1 MKRSGKRVKTESVM
15 NKLYKNTGYI
25 FSLIL
30 IVCLLMFSDMLSC
43 FAVSSKTPSIVI
55 DSARGKAGDTVDV
68 TITMSDNPGFI
79 SANLYVNYDED
90 LLTLKNVKD
99 GGLLSGVTHSGNYTS
114 PYGLC
119 WVNDLA
125 KENFKVNGVLATL
138 TFEIS
143 KNAKPGKTTISL
155 EQDILNCDI
164 ENVVFELGSGSV
176 EIGNSSE
183 KSDSSDSSS
192 DNSQNSANSENKS
205 SDKSDS
211 SNNSD
216 NGSGSVSNSSDNS
229 SSVSDVNSSEKSESG
244 NSEVSSESNSE
255 SDLSSATSDS
265 AQNQGS
271 GSVVL
276 WLITGGLIL
285 VAVLIFI
292 GAFVYKK
299 RKNQAE

>member
-1 MKRSGKRVKTESVM
+1 M

-25 FSLIL
+25 FTLVM
-30 IVCLLMFSDMLSC
+30 IVCLLMLSDMLSC

-68 TITMSDNPGFI
+68 IITMSDNPGFV

-99 GGLLSGVTHSGNYTS
+99 GGLLSGATHSDNYTS

-143 KNAKPGKTTISL
+143 KNAKPCKTTISL

-164 ENVVFELGSGSV
+164 ENVAFELGKGSV
-176 EIGNSSE
+176 EVTGVLNSANFSAKSSDNVQKGSDSSE
-183 KSDSSDSSS
+183 KSV
-192 DNSQNSANSENKS
+192 
-205 SDKSDS
+205 KSDS
-211 SNNSD
+211 SKVSD
-216 NGSGSVSNSSDNS
+216 GSSQGKKSNVQTAPDGENAS
-229 SSVSDVNSSEKSESG
+229 SSVAEN
-244 NSEVSSESNSE
+244 
-255 SDLSSATSDS
+255 SDLNQKGTTQDADTASSTQDS
-265 AQNQGS
+265 ADKGDS
-271 GSVVL
+271 TVL
-276 WLITGGLIL
+276 WIIISALI
-285 VAVLIFI
+285 IFAI
-292 GAFVYKK
+292 IFVIIYLLYRRRQKY
-299 RKNQAE
+299 

>member
-1 MKRSGKRVKTESVM
+1 M

-25 FSLIL
+25 FTLVM
-30 IVCLLMFSDMLSC
+30 IVCLLMLSDMLSC

-68 TITMSDNPGFI
+68 TITMSDNPGFV

-99 GGLLSGVTHSGNYTS
+99 GGLLSGVTHSDNYTS
-114 PYGLC
+114 PYGLS

-164 ENVVFELGSGSV
+164 ENVVFELGNGSV
-176 EIGNSSE
+176 EVTGASKSTNSSDNVQEGLDSSE
-183 KSDSSDSSS
+183 KSVESDSSKVS
-192 DNSQNSANSENKS
+192 DGSSQGKKSNVQTAPDGENA
-205 SDKSDS
+205 
-211 SNNSD
+211 
-216 NGSGSVSNSSDNS
+216 S
-229 SSVSDVNSSEKSESG
+229 SSVAEN
-244 NSEVSSESNSE
+244 
-255 SDLSSATSDS
+255 SDLNQKGTTQDADTASSTQDS
-265 AQNQGS
+265 ADKGDS
-271 GSVVL
+271 TVL
-276 WLITGGLIL
+276 WIIISALIIFAIIF
-285 VAVLIFI
+285 VIIYVL
-292 GAFVYKK
+292 YRRRQKH
-299 RKNQAE
+299 